1 MAVQQNKKSR
11 SRSKM
16 RRGGQ
21 AKLQAPTLSVN
32 QLSGQFHIR
41 HHISADGTYR
51 GKQYLVKKDG
61 NVTAEVSLE
70 A

>member
-21 AKLQAPTLSVN
+21 AKIQGMTLTKN
-32 QLSGQFHIR
+32 PLTGQLHIR
-41 HHISADGTYR
+41 HHISADGTYK
-51 GKQYLVKKDG
+51 GKQYLVKKEEGTDLAK
-61 NVTAEVSLE
+61 VAE
-70 A
+70 

>member
-1 MAVQQNKKSR
+1 MAVQQNKKSP

-21 AKLQAPTLSVN
+21 RKFQAPALAVN
-32 QLSGQFHIR
+32 PLNGQTHLR

-51 GKQYLVKKDG
+51 GKQYLVKAAFD
-61 NVTAEVSLE
+61 TEQAVSE
-70 A
+70 S

>member
-11 SRSKM
+11 ARSKM

-21 AKLQAPTLSVN
+21 AKIQAPTLSVN
-32 QLSGQFHIR
+32 PLSGSLHLR

-51 GKQYLVKKDG
+51 GKQYLVKKES
-61 NVTAEVSLE
+61 AEMASAE
-70 A
+70 PKE

>member
-1 MAVQQNKKSR
+1 MAVQQNKKST

-21 AKLQAPTLSVN
+21 KKFEAPTLAVN
-32 QLSGQFHIR
+32 QLNGQNHLR

-51 GKQYLVKKDG
+51 GKQYLVKAAFD
-61 NVTAEVSLE
+61 TTEVSSE
-70 A
+70 T

>member
-21 AKLQAPTLSVN
+21 TKIKQPTLSVN
-32 QLSGQFHIR
+32 PLSGQLHLR
-41 HHISADGTYR
+41 HNISPDGTYR
-51 GKQYLVKKDG
+51 GKQYLVKKSDAEA
-61 NVTAEVSLE
+61 VADTAE
-70 A
+70 